1 VRTTI
6 TFDDDVAAELD
17 RLRRERGVG
26 VSEVVNDL
34 IRRGLAPQHERTI
47 FEQQTAALGLA
58 VDVRN
63 VADAL
68 DLLDGP
74 GAP

>member
-1 VRTTI
+1 MRTTI

-17 RLRRERGVG
+17 RIRRERGGG

-34 IRRGLAPQHERTI
+34 IRRGLAPGPERTT
-47 FEQQTAALGLA
+47 FEQETAALGLV

-63 VADAL
+63 VAEAL
-68 DLLDGP
+68 DLLDDP
-74 GAP
+74 AAP

>member
-1 VRTTI
+1 MRTTI

-17 RLRRERGVG
+17 RVRRERGVG

-34 IRRGLAPQHERTI
+34 IRRGLALRPARTT
-47 FEQQTAALGLA
+47 FEQETAALGLA
-58 VDVRN
+58 IDVRN

-68 DLLDGP
+68 EQLDGP
-74 GAP
+74 SAP